1 MSTFSGPE
9 VVVENL
15 TAEQLFN
22 KLSNLSNLKEIM
34 PSTIDSFEA
43 TEDSCSF
50 KMKGMPKLDLLLSEK
65 TPFSKIS
72 LSATGSPV
80 SFSLDC
86 FITDCGEK
94 CQARL
99 EVNAELNMMMK
110 MMVEKPI
117 NNFLNVLSEKLRTL

>member
-1 MSTFSGPE
+1 MITFSGPE
-9 VVVENL
+9 VLVENL
-15 TAEQLFN
+15 TAKQLYN
-22 KLSNLSNLKEIM
+22 KLSNLNNLKKII
-34 PSTIDSFEA
+34 PSSIDSFEA

-50 KMKGMPKLDLLLSEK
+50 QMKDMPKLDLSFSEK
-65 TPFSKIS
+65 TPYSKIS
-72 LSATGSPV
+72 LSASESPV
-80 SFSLDC
+80 NFSLNC

-117 NNFLNVLSEKLRTL
+117 NNFLNVLSEKLRYI